1 VSHRSWSRSVASALI
16 VLPLLPR
23 KERGS
28 REKSTPAKDCE
39 LMFFTVSLYV
49 SLAVFGCGMLYKIST
64 WFRYRIGTDGGGLSA
79 AERIVAAIKGMTLT
93 LFSGKIFTL
102 LRVLILDVFL
112 QMRVLRQDFLRWL
125 MHICLYVGFMLLLL
139 MHGLDKFITS
149 VLFPDYYSTINP
161 FLFLRDLFGFL
172 VIAGIA
178 IALYRR
184 FIMKVPRLRTGGQD
198 YYALI
203 ILAVIMISGVLFEAA
218 KITSY
223 SRYQEMVEEYTVAA
237 DEEELRALET
247 YWVKEFGV
255 VSPNVEGPF
264 DEELLSAGREAHE
277 MTCAQCHSK
286 PQWAFLSYP
295 TAKIISP
302 IALGLDRAHV
312 AKILWYMHFLACW
325 LGLAYLPFSK
335 MFHIFASP
343 LSLLANSVM
352 DRESSIPANI
362 ATKQIIELDAC
373 THCGSC
379 TVHCSVGIAFE
390 SIPNLNILPS
400 EKIAA
405 IKNLASGHHLTEQ
418 KLRHV
423 QEGIFLCTNCERC
436 TVVCPVGINLQD
448 MWFSVREALLQRG
461 YPEFFMLSP
470 FSYYRGLMRQTL
482 VEDGYREPLD
492 LAREAIA
499 AGFKLMR
506 SDKLIPLTPADR
518 DFKDGLSLSTQA
530 STFSGCF
537 GCQSCTTVCP
547 AVANYDN
554 PEEVLGMLPHQI
566 MHACGLGVR
575 DLALGANMLWDCLTC
590 YQCQEHCPQGVSVTD
605 VLYELK
611 NVAVKRARPNA
622 S

>member
-1 VSHRSWSRSVASALI
+1 
-16 VLPLLPR
+16 
-23 KERGS
+23 
-28 REKSTPAKDCE
+28 
-39 LMFFTVSLYV
+39 MFFTISLYIA
-49 SLAVFGCGMLYKIST
+49 LAVFGLGLLYKIST
-64 WFRYRIGTDGGGLSA
+64 WFRYRIGLDAREFSA
-79 AERIVAAIKGMTLT
+79 AERLAAAIKGLALT
-93 LFSGKIFTL
+93 LLSGKIFTL
-102 LRVLILDVFL
+102 FRVFILDVLL
-112 QMRVLRQDFLRWL
+112 QIRVLRQDFLRWL

-139 MHGLDKFITS
+139 MHALDKFTTA
-149 VLFPDYYSTINP
+149 VVFPQYYSTINP

-184 FIMKVPRLRTGGQD
+184 FIMKVPRLCTGGQD

-203 ILAVIMISGVLFEAA
+203 ILAVIMISGVLLEAT

-223 SRYQEMVEEYTVAA
+223 SKYQEMVEEYTVAA

-255 VSPNVEGPF
+255 VSPTVKAPF
-264 DEELLSAGREAHE
+264 DQELLKSGKEAHE

-286 PQWAFLSYP
+286 PQWAFLGYP

-302 IALGLDRAHV
+302 IALGLDRANV

-352 DRESSIPANI
+352 DKESSIPANI
-362 ATKQIIELDAC
+362 ATKQIMELDAC

-379 TVHCSVGIAFE
+379 TIHCSVGIAFE

-400 EKIAA
+400 EKIAS
-405 IKNLASGHHLTEQ
+405 IKNFASGNHLTEEQ
-418 KLRHV
+418 IRHM

-436 TVVCPVGINLQD
+436 TLVCPVGINLQD
-448 MWFSVREALLQRG
+448 MWFSVREALLERG

-470 FSYYRGLMRQTL
+470 FSYYRGLRRQAL

-492 LAREAIA
+492 RAREAIA
-499 AGFKLMR
+499 AECHLM
-506 SDKLIPLTPADR
+506 SPDKLIPLSPADR
-518 DFKDGLSLSTQA
+518 AFRGGLSLSAQA
-530 STFSGCF
+530 STFSVCF
-537 GCQSCTTVCP
+537 GCQTCTTVCP
-547 AVANYDN
+547 VVANHDN
-554 PEEVLGMLPHQI
+554 PEETLNLLPHQI

-611 NVAVKRARPNA
+611 NEAVKQLRQEA

>member
-1 VSHRSWSRSVASALI
+1 
-16 VLPLLPR
+16 
-23 KERGS
+23 
-28 REKSTPAKDCE
+28 
-39 LMFFTVSLYV
+39 MFFTISLYLA
-49 SLAVFGCGMLYKIST
+49 LAVFGLGLLYKIST
-64 WFRYRIGTDGGGLSA
+64 WFRYRIGLDAREFSA
-79 AERIVAAIKGMTLT
+79 AERLAAAIKGLALT
-93 LFSGKIFTL
+93 LLSGKIFTL
-102 LRVLILDVFL
+102 FRVIILDVLL
-112 QMRVLRQDFLRWL
+112 QIRVLRQDFLRWL
-125 MHICLYVGFMLLLL
+125 MHICLYVGFILLLL
-139 MHGLDKFITS
+139 MHGLDKFTTA
-149 VLFPDYYSTINP
+149 VVFPQYYSTINP

-184 FIMKVPRLRTGGQD
+184 FIMKVPRLCTGGQD

-203 ILAVIMISGVLFEAA
+203 ILAVIMISGVLLEAT

-223 SRYQEMVEEYTVAA
+223 SKYQEMVDEYTVAA

-247 YWVKEFGV
+247 YWVKEFAV
-255 VSPNVEGPF
+255 VSPTVKAPF
-264 DEELLSAGREAHE
+264 DQELLKSGKEAHE

-286 PQWAFLSYP
+286 PQWAFLGYP

-302 IALGLDRAHV
+302 IALGLDRANA

-352 DRESSIPANI
+352 DKESSIPANI
-362 ATKQIIELDAC
+362 ATKQIMELDAC

-379 TVHCSVGIAFE
+379 TIHCSVGIAFE

-400 EKIAA
+400 EKIAS
-405 IKNLASGHHLTEQ
+405 IKNFASGNHLTEEQ
-418 KLRHV
+418 IRHM

-436 TVVCPVGINLQD
+436 TLVCPVGINLQD
-448 MWFSVREALLQRG
+448 MWFSVREALLERG

-470 FSYYRGLMRQTL
+470 FSYYRGLRRQAL

-492 LAREAIA
+492 RAREAIA
-499 AGFKLMR
+499 AECHLM
-506 SDKLIPLTPADR
+506 SPDKLIPLSPADR
-518 DFKDGLSLSTQA
+518 AFRGGLSLSAQA
-530 STFSGCF
+530 STFSVCF
-537 GCQSCTTVCP
+537 GCQTCTTVCP
-547 AVANYDN
+547 VVANYDN
-554 PEEVLGMLPHQI
+554 PEETLNLLPHQI

-611 NVAVKRARPNA
+611 NEAVKQLRQEA

>member
-1 VSHRSWSRSVASALI
+1 
-16 VLPLLPR
+16 
-23 KERGS
+23 
-28 REKSTPAKDCE
+28 
-39 LMFFTVSLYV
+39 MFFTISLYLA
-49 SLAVFGCGMLYKIST
+49 LAVFGLGLLYKIST
-64 WFRYRIGTDGGGLSA
+64 WFRYRIGLDAREFSA
-79 AERIVAAIKGMTLT
+79 AERLAAAIKGLALT
-93 LFSGKIFTL
+93 LLSGKIFTL
-102 LRVLILDVFL
+102 FRVIILDVLL
-112 QMRVLRQDFLRWL
+112 QIRVLRQDFLRWL
-125 MHICLYVGFMLLLL
+125 MHICLYVGFILLLL
-139 MHGLDKFITS
+139 MHGLDKFTTA
-149 VLFPDYYSTINP
+149 VVFPQYYSTINP

-184 FIMKVPRLRTGGQD
+184 FIMKVPRLCTGGQD

-203 ILAVIMISGVLFEAA
+203 ILAVIMISGVLLEAT

-223 SRYQEMVEEYTVAA
+223 SKYQEMVDEYTVAA

-247 YWVKEFGV
+247 YWVKEFAV
-255 VSPNVEGPF
+255 VSPTVKAPF
-264 DEELLSAGREAHE
+264 DQELLKSGKEAHE

-286 PQWAFLSYP
+286 PQWAFLGYP

-302 IALGLDRAHV
+302 IALGLDRANA

-352 DRESSIPANI
+352 DKESSIPANI
-362 ATKQIIELDAC
+362 ATKQIMELDAC

-379 TVHCSVGIAFE
+379 TIHCSVGIAFE

-400 EKIAA
+400 EKIAS
-405 IKNLASGHHLTEQ
+405 IKNLASGNHLTEEQ
-418 KLRHV
+418 IRHM

-436 TVVCPVGINLQD
+436 TLVCPVGINLQD
-448 MWFSVREALLQRG
+448 MWFSVREALLERG

-470 FSYYRGLMRQTL
+470 FSYYRGLRRQAL

-492 LAREAIA
+492 RAREAIA
-499 AGFKLMR
+499 AECHLM
-506 SDKLIPLTPADR
+506 SPDKLIPLSPADR
-518 DFKDGLSLSTQA
+518 AFRGGLSLSAQA
-530 STFSGCF
+530 STFSVCF
-537 GCQSCTTVCP
+537 GCQTCTTVCP
-547 AVANYDN
+547 VVANHDN
-554 PEEVLGMLPHQI
+554 PEETLNLLPHQI

-611 NVAVKRARPNA
+611 NEAVKQLRQEA

>member
-1 VSHRSWSRSVASALI
+1 
-16 VLPLLPR
+16 
-23 KERGS
+23 
-28 REKSTPAKDCE
+28 
-39 LMFFTVSLYV
+39 MFFTISLYIA
-49 SLAVFGCGMLYKIST
+49 LAVFGLGLLYKIST
-64 WFRYRIGTDGGGLSA
+64 WFRYRIGLDAREFSA
-79 AERIVAAIKGMTLT
+79 AERLAAAIKGLALT
-93 LFSGKIFTL
+93 LLSGKIFTL
-102 LRVLILDVFL
+102 FRVIILDVLL
-112 QMRVLRQDFLRWL
+112 QIRVLRQDFLRWL

-139 MHGLDKFITS
+139 MHALDKFTTA
-149 VLFPDYYSTINP
+149 VVFPQYYSTINP

-184 FIMKVPRLRTGGQD
+184 FIMKVPRLCTGGQD

-203 ILAVIMISGVLFEAA
+203 ILAVIMISGVLLEAT

-223 SRYQEMVEEYTVAA
+223 SKYQEMVEEYTVAA

-255 VSPNVEGPF
+255 VSPTVKAPF
-264 DEELLSAGREAHE
+264 DQELLKSGKEAHE

-286 PQWAFLSYP
+286 PQWAFLGYP

-302 IALGLDRAHV
+302 IALGLDRANV

-352 DRESSIPANI
+352 DKESSIPANI
-362 ATKQIIELDAC
+362 ATKQIMELDAC

-379 TVHCSVGIAFE
+379 TIHCSVGIAFE

-400 EKIAA
+400 EKIAS
-405 IKNLASGHHLTEQ
+405 IKNFASGNHLTEEQ
-418 KLRHV
+418 IRHM

-436 TVVCPVGINLQD
+436 TLVCPVGINLQD
-448 MWFSVREALLQRG
+448 MWFSVREALLERG

-470 FSYYRGLMRQTL
+470 FSYYRGLRRQAL

-492 LAREAIA
+492 RAREAIA
-499 AGFKLMR
+499 AECHLM
-506 SDKLIPLTPADR
+506 SPDKLIPLSPADR
-518 DFKDGLSLSTQA
+518 AFRGGLSLSAQA
-530 STFSGCF
+530 STFSVCF
-537 GCQSCTTVCP
+537 GCQTCTTVCP
-547 AVANYDN
+547 VVANHDN
-554 PEEVLGMLPHQI
+554 PEETLNLLPHQI

-611 NVAVKRARPNA
+611 NEAVKQLRQEA

>member
-1 VSHRSWSRSVASALI
+1 
-16 VLPLLPR
+16 
-23 KERGS
+23 
-28 REKSTPAKDCE
+28 
-39 LMFFTVSLYV
+39 MFFTISLYLA
-49 SLAVFGCGMLYKIST
+49 LAVFGLGLLYKIST
-64 WFRYRIGTDGGGLSA
+64 WFRYRIGLDAREFSA
-79 AERIVAAIKGMTLT
+79 AERLAAAIKGLALT
-93 LFSGKIFTL
+93 LLSGKIFTL
-102 LRVLILDVFL
+102 FRVIILDVLL
-112 QMRVLRQDFLRWL
+112 QIRVLRQDFLRWL
-125 MHICLYVGFMLLLL
+125 MHICLYVGFILLLL
-139 MHGLDKFITS
+139 MHGLDKFTTA
-149 VLFPDYYSTINP
+149 VVFPQYYSTINP

-184 FIMKVPRLRTGGQD
+184 FIMKVPRLCTGGQD

-203 ILAVIMISGVLFEAA
+203 ILAVIMISGVLLEAT

-223 SRYQEMVEEYTVAA
+223 SKYQEMVDEYTVAA

-255 VSPNVEGPF
+255 VSPTVKAPF
-264 DEELLSAGREAHE
+264 DQELLKSGKEAHE

-286 PQWAFLSYP
+286 PQWAFLGYP

-302 IALGLDRAHV
+302 IALGLDRANA

-352 DRESSIPANI
+352 DKESSIPANI
-362 ATKQIIELDAC
+362 ATKQIMELDAC

-379 TVHCSVGIAFE
+379 TIHCSVGIAFE

-400 EKIAA
+400 EKIAS
-405 IKNLASGHHLTEQ
+405 IKNLASGNHLTEEQ
-418 KLRHV
+418 IRHM

-436 TVVCPVGINLQD
+436 TLVCPVGINLQD
-448 MWFSVREALLQRG
+448 MWFSVREALLERG

-470 FSYYRGLMRQTL
+470 FSYYRGLRRQAL

-492 LAREAIA
+492 RAREAIA
-499 AGFKLMR
+499 AECHLM
-506 SDKLIPLTPADR
+506 SPDKLIPLSPADR
-518 DFKDGLSLSTQA
+518 AFRGGLSLSAQA
-530 STFSGCF
+530 STFSVCF
-537 GCQSCTTVCP
+537 GCQTCTTVCP
-547 AVANYDN
+547 VVANYDN
-554 PEEVLGMLPHQI
+554 PEETLNLLPHQI

-611 NVAVKRARPNA
+611 NEAVKQLRQEA

>member
-1 VSHRSWSRSVASALI
+1 
-16 VLPLLPR
+16 
-23 KERGS
+23 
-28 REKSTPAKDCE
+28 
-39 LMFFTVSLYV
+39 MFFTISLYLA
-49 SLAVFGCGMLYKIST
+49 LAVFGLGLLYKIST
-64 WFRYRIGTDGGGLSA
+64 WFRYRIGLDAREFSA
-79 AERIVAAIKGMTLT
+79 AERLAAAIKGLALT
-93 LFSGKIFTL
+93 LLSGKIFTL
-102 LRVLILDVFL
+102 FRVIILDVLL
-112 QMRVLRQDFLRWL
+112 QIRVLRQDFLRWL
-125 MHICLYVGFMLLLL
+125 MHICLYVGFILLLL
-139 MHGLDKFITS
+139 MHGLDKFTTA
-149 VLFPDYYSTINP
+149 VVFPQYYSTINP

-184 FIMKVPRLRTGGQD
+184 FIMKVPRLCTGGQD

-203 ILAVIMISGVLFEAA
+203 ILAVIMISGVLLEAT

-223 SRYQEMVEEYTVAA
+223 SKYQEMVDEYTVAA

-247 YWVKEFGV
+247 YWVKEFAV
-255 VSPNVEGPF
+255 VSPTVKAPF
-264 DEELLSAGREAHE
+264 DQELLKSGKEAHE

-286 PQWAFLSYP
+286 PQWAFLGYP

-302 IALGLDRAHV
+302 IALGLDRANA

-352 DRESSIPANI
+352 DKESSIPANI
-362 ATKQIIELDAC
+362 ATKQIMELDAC

-379 TVHCSVGIAFE
+379 TIHCSVGIAFE

-400 EKIAA
+400 EKIAS
-405 IKNLASGHHLTEQ
+405 IKNFASGNHLTEQ
-418 KLRHV
+418 QIRHM

-436 TVVCPVGINLQD
+436 TLVCPVGINLQD

-470 FSYYRGLMRQTL
+470 FSYYRGLRRQAL

-492 LAREAIA
+492 RAREAIA
-499 AGFKLMR
+499 AECHLM
-506 SDKLIPLTPADR
+506 SPDKLIPLSPADR
-518 DFKDGLSLSTQA
+518 AFRGGLSLSAQA
-530 STFSGCF
+530 STFSVCF
-537 GCQSCTTVCP
+537 GCQTCTTVCP
-547 AVANYDN
+547 VVANYDN
-554 PEEVLGMLPHQI
+554 PEETLNLLPHQI

-611 NVAVKRARPNA
+611 NEAVKQLRQEA

>member
-1 VSHRSWSRSVASALI
+1 
-16 VLPLLPR
+16 
-23 KERGS
+23 
-28 REKSTPAKDCE
+28 
-39 LMFFTVSLYV
+39 MFFTISLYIA
-49 SLAVFGCGMLYKIST
+49 LAVFGLGLLYKIST
-64 WFRYRIGTDGGGLSA
+64 WFRYRIGLDAREFSA
-79 AERIVAAIKGMTLT
+79 AERLAAAIKGLALT
-93 LFSGKIFTL
+93 LLSGKIFTL
-102 LRVLILDVFL
+102 FRVIILDVLL
-112 QMRVLRQDFLRWL
+112 QIRVLRQDFLRWL
-125 MHICLYVGFMLLLL
+125 MHICLYVGFILLLL
-139 MHGLDKFITS
+139 MHGLDKFTTA
-149 VLFPDYYSTINP
+149 VVFPQYYSTINP

-184 FIMKVPRLRTGGQD
+184 FIMKVPRLCTGGQD

-203 ILAVIMISGVLFEAA
+203 ILAVIMISGVLLEAT

-223 SRYQEMVEEYTVAA
+223 SKYQEMVDEYTVAA

-247 YWVKEFGV
+247 YWVKEFAV
-255 VSPNVEGPF
+255 VSPTVKAPF
-264 DEELLSAGREAHE
+264 DQELLKSGKEAHE

-286 PQWAFLSYP
+286 PQWAFLGYP

-302 IALGLDRAHV
+302 IALGLDRANV

-352 DRESSIPANI
+352 DKESSIPANI
-362 ATKQIIELDAC
+362 ATKQIMELDAC

-379 TVHCSVGIAFE
+379 TIHCSVGIAFE

-400 EKIAA
+400 EKIAS
-405 IKNLASGHHLTEQ
+405 IKNFASGNHLTEEQ
-418 KLRHV
+418 IRHM

-436 TVVCPVGINLQD
+436 TLVCPVGINLQD
-448 MWFSVREALLQRG
+448 MWFSVREALLERG

-470 FSYYRGLMRQTL
+470 FSYYRGLRRQAL

-492 LAREAIA
+492 RAREAIA
-499 AGFKLMR
+499 AECHLM
-506 SDKLIPLTPADR
+506 SPDKLIPLSPADR
-518 DFKDGLSLSTQA
+518 AFRGGLSLSAQA
-530 STFSGCF
+530 STFSVCF
-537 GCQSCTTVCP
+537 GCQTCTTVCP
-547 AVANYDN
+547 VVANHDN
-554 PEEVLGMLPHQI
+554 PEETLNLLPHQI

-611 NVAVKRARPNA
+611 NEAVKQLRQEA

>member
-1 VSHRSWSRSVASALI
+1 
-16 VLPLLPR
+16 
-23 KERGS
+23 
-28 REKSTPAKDCE
+28 
-39 LMFFTVSLYV
+39 MFFTISLYLA
-49 SLAVFGCGMLYKIST
+49 LAVFGLGLLYKIST
-64 WFRYRIGTDGGGLSA
+64 WFRYRIGLDAREFSA
-79 AERIVAAIKGMTLT
+79 AERLAAAIKGLALT
-93 LFSGKIFTL
+93 LLSGKIFTL
-102 LRVLILDVFL
+102 FRVFILDVLL
-112 QMRVLRQDFLRWL
+112 QIRVLRQDFLRWL
-125 MHICLYVGFMLLLL
+125 MHICLYVGFILLLL
-139 MHGLDKFITS
+139 MHGLDKFTTA
-149 VLFPDYYSTINP
+149 VVFPQYYSTINP

-184 FIMKVPRLRTGGQD
+184 FIMKVPRLCTGGQD

-203 ILAVIMISGVLFEAA
+203 ILAVIMISGVLLEAT

-223 SRYQEMVEEYTVAA
+223 SKYQEMVDEYTVAA

-247 YWVKEFGV
+247 YWVKEFAV
-255 VSPNVEGPF
+255 VSPTVKAPF
-264 DEELLSAGREAHE
+264 DQELLKSGKEAHE

-286 PQWAFLSYP
+286 PQWAFLGYP

-302 IALGLDRAHV
+302 IALGLDRANA

-352 DRESSIPANI
+352 DKESSIPANI
-362 ATKQIIELDAC
+362 ATKQIMELDAC

-379 TVHCSVGIAFE
+379 TIHCSVGIAFE

-400 EKIAA
+400 EKIAS
-405 IKNLASGHHLTEQ
+405 IKNLASGNHLTEEQ
-418 KLRHV
+418 IRHM

-436 TVVCPVGINLQD
+436 TLVCPVGINLQD
-448 MWFSVREALLQRG
+448 MWFSVREALLERG

-470 FSYYRGLMRQTL
+470 FSYYRGLRRQAL

-492 LAREAIA
+492 RAREAIA
-499 AGFKLMR
+499 AECHLM
-506 SDKLIPLTPADR
+506 SPDKLIPLSPADR
-518 DFKDGLSLSTQA
+518 AFRGGLSLSAQA
-530 STFSGCF
+530 STFSVCF
-537 GCQSCTTVCP
+537 GCQTCTTVCP
-547 AVANYDN
+547 VVANYDN
-554 PEEVLGMLPHQI
+554 PEETLNLLPHQI

-611 NVAVKRARPNA
+611 NEAVKQLRQEA